1 MACANA
7 SQYGN
12 NAYIA
17 PAATLTDG
25 MLDITVLE
33 PFTMIEVPALAY
45 QLFNKR
51 LDQNSHFKTFRCKK
65 LTIKREKPGV
75 MHYDGDPVEGGKD
88 IEVEIIH
95 KGLNVIIPIDR
106 EVRDAANPVFQLA
119 QDYIRDIKEMNE
131 TIADNIHERNQ
142 KIIQKITKRL

>member
-1 MACANA
+1 
-7 SQYGN
+7 
-12 NAYIA
+12 
-17 PAATLTDG
+17 
-25 MLDITVLE
+25 
-33 PFTMIEVPALAY
+33 
-45 QLFNKR
+45 
-51 LDQNSHFKTFRCKK
+51 
-65 LTIKREKPGV
+65 

-88 IEVEIIH
+88 IEGEIIP
-95 KGLNVIIPIDR
+95 KGLNGIIPRDR